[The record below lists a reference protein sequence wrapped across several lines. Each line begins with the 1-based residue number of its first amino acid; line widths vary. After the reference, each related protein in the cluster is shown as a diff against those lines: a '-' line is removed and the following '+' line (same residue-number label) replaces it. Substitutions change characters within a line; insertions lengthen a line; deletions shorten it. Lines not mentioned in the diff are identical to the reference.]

1 MTSIT
6 RDLPNNDGNN
16 SNWISEMILKLISE
30 VPESTELPVPSTPDT
45 RAAAIAHERALLAAG
60 ISGTLALPPGPAGMA
75 TLPVDLL
82 TILKLQRKMI
92 ADIAAVYGKTGDLN
106 PTTMLIC
113 MVKYGSAGTA
123 GRMLLK
129 AGSNKLVKRTT
140 QQMLRKLGV
149 RVSQQAVGKSISR
162 WAPAVGAAAIAGYAY
177 MDTKHVANRAI
188 ELFSQPVVLI
198 AA

>member
-106 PTTMLIC
+106 STTMLIC

-149 RVSQQAVGKSISR
+149 RVSQQAVGKSLSR

>member
-1 MTSIT
+1 MSRNTT
-6 RDLPNNDGNN
+6 NDNDGNN

-106 PTTMLIC
+106 STTMLIC

-149 RVSQQAVGKSISR
+149 RVSQQAVGKSLSR

>member
-1 MTSIT
+1 MSRNTT
-6 RDLPNNDGNN
+6 NDNDGNN

-106 PTTMLIC
+106 STTMLIC

-149 RVSQQAVGKSISR
+149 RVSQQAVGKSLSR
-162 WAPAVGAAAIAGYAY
+162 WAPAVGAAAIVGYAY

>member
-1 MTSIT
+1 MSRNTT
-6 RDLPNNDGNN
+6 NDNDGNN

-82 TILKLQRKMI
+82 TILTLQRKMI

-106 PTTMLIC
+106 STTMLIC

>member
-1 MTSIT
+1 MSRNTT
-6 RDLPNNDGNN
+6 NDNDGNN

-45 RAAAIAHERALLAAG
+45 RAAAIAHERALLAAS

-82 TILKLQRKMI
+82 TILTLQRKMI

-106 PTTMLIC
+106 STTMLIC
-113 MVKYGSAGTA
+113 MVKYGSAGTV

>member
-82 TILKLQRKMI
+82 TILTLQRKMI

-106 PTTMLIC
+106 STTMLIC

-149 RVSQQAVGKSISR
+149 RVSQQAVGKSLSR

>member
-1 MTSIT
+1 MSRNTT
-6 RDLPNNDGNN
+6 NHNDGNN
-16 SNWISEMILKLISE
+16 SNWISEMILMLISE

-45 RAAAIAHERALLAAG
+45 RATAIAHERALLAAG

-82 TILKLQRKMI
+82 TILDFQRKMI

-149 RVSQQAVGKSISR
+149 RVSQQAVGKSLSR

>member
-82 TILKLQRKMI
+82 TILTLQRKMI